1 MLFRSM
7 GDTLSQEEIDNLLKA
22 FNDGDLNADDFSD
35 TKEKQVKNY
44 DFARP
49 SKFSKD
55 HLRTLE
61 IIFENYGR
69 LLSTN
74 LPAYLRKNVQ
84 VEVVNAE
91 ANTYSEF
98 ANALSNPVILGV
110 VNFAP
115 LEGNIIIELSAN
127 LGFTIVDR
135 MLGGGGAPLER
146 NRDFTEIE
154 LIILERV
161 LEVCTNLLVD
171 PWESVVSIEPRLERI
186 ETNSQFAQF
195 ISPGEMTAII
205 TMSVKIGSVEGL
217 MNICIPYSCV
227 EPVIDK
233 LNTKYWYSSMK
244 ESDSGAY
251 QEVIEDIIDYA
262 KIPVKAML
270 GRSTISV
277 NDYINIQIG
286 DIIKLDTKVN
296 DELEVY
302 VGNIKKFTALPGATS
317 DSYAVRVTS
326 VIREE
331 Q

>member
-1 MLFRSM
+1 M

-35 TKEKQVKNY
+35 TKEKQVKDY

>member
-1 MLFRSM
+1 M

-135 MLGGGGAPLER
+135 MLGWWRGTIRKKQGFY
-146 NRDFTEIE
+146 RD
-154 LIILERV
+154 
-161 LEVCTNLLVD
+161 
-171 PWESVVSIEPRLERI
+171 
-186 ETNSQFAQF
+186 
-195 ISPGEMTAII
+195 
-205 TMSVKIGSVEGL
+205 
-217 MNICIPYSCV
+217 
-227 EPVIDK
+227 
-233 LNTKYWYSSMK
+233 
-244 ESDSGAY
+244 
-251 QEVIEDIIDYA
+251 
-262 KIPVKAML
+262 
-270 GRSTISV
+270 
-277 NDYINIQIG
+277 
-286 DIIKLDTKVN
+286 
-296 DELEVY
+296 
-302 VGNIKKFTALPGATS
+302 
-317 DSYAVRVTS
+317 
-326 VIREE
+326 
-331 Q
+331 

>member
-1 MLFRSM
+1 MLFRS
-7 GDTLSQEEIDNLLKA
+7 LSQEEIDNLLKA

>member
-1 MLFRSM
+1 M

-74 LPAYLRKNVQ
+74 LPVYLRKNVQ

-135 MLGGGGAPLER
+135 MLGGGGALLER

>member
-1 MLFRSM
+1 M

-98 ANALSNPVILGV
+98 ANALSIAVILGV

-171 PWESVVSIEPRLERI
+171 PWESVVSIEPWLERI

-262 KIPVKAML
+262 KIPVKAMQ
-270 GRSTISV
+270 GRRTISE

-331 Q
+331 L

>member
-1 MLFRSM
+1 M

-227 EPVIDK
+227 DPVIDK

>member
-1 MLFRSM
+1 M
-7 GDTLSQEEIDNLLKA
+7 GDTLSQEEIDKLLNA
-22 FNDGDLNADDFSD
+22 FNTGELNANDLNE
-35 TKEKQVKNY
+35 TPEKSVKNY

-84 VEVVNAE
+84 VEVMNAE

-98 ANALSNPVILGV
+98 ANALSNPVLLGV

-115 LEGNIIIELSAN
+115 LEGNVIIELATN
-127 LGFTIVDR
+127 LGFAMVDR
-135 MLGGGGAPLER
+135 MLGGGGNPLAKP
-146 NRDFTEIE
+146 RDFTEIE
-154 LIILERV
+154 LIIIERILEI
-161 LEVCTNLLVD
+161 CTNLMVD
-171 PWESVVSIEPRLERI
+171 PWESVVAIEPHLERI

-195 ISPGEMTAII
+195 ISPSEMTAIVTLNI
-205 TMSVKIGSVEGL
+205 KGGSVEGL
-217 MNICIPYSCV
+217 MNMCIPFSCV

-244 ESDSGAY
+244 QSEAGSY
-251 QEVIEDIIDYA
+251 QENIEAIIDRA
-262 KIPVKAML
+262 QIPVRAML
-270 GRSTISV
+270 GRSSISV
-277 NDYINIQIG
+277 NDFMIILIG
-286 DIIKLDTKVN
+286 DIIKLDTKVE

-302 VGNIKKFTALPGATS
+302 VGNIKKFTALPGASS

>member
-1 MLFRSM
+1 M

-127 LGFTIVDR
+127 LGFTILDR

>member
-1 MLFRSM
+1 M

-251 QEVIEDIIDYA
+251 QEVIEEIIDYA

>member
-1 MLFRSM
+1 M

-186 ETNSQFAQF
+186 ETNSQFVQF

>member
-1 MLFRSM
+1 M

-22 FNDGDLNADDFSD
+22 FNDGDLNADDFND
-35 TKEKQVKNY
+35 NKEKKVKNY

-98 ANALSNPVILGV
+98 ANALSNPVLLGV
-110 VNFAP
+110 VNFSP
-115 LEGNIIIELSAN
+115 LEGNIIVELSAN

-154 LIILERV
+154 LIILERI

-270 GRSTISV
+270 GRSSISV

>member
-1 MLFRSM
+1 M

-22 FNDGDLNADDFSD
+22 FNDGDLNADDFND
-35 TKEKQVKNY
+35 NKEKQVKNY

-98 ANALSNPVILGV
+98 ANALSNPVLLGV
-110 VNFAP
+110 VNFSP
-115 LEGNIIIELSAN
+115 LEGNIIVELSAN

-154 LIILERV
+154 LIILERI

-270 GRSTISV
+270 GRSSISV

-317 DSYAVRVTS
+317 DSYAERVTS
-326 VIREE
+326 VRREE

>member
-1 MLFRSM
+1 M
-7 GDTLSQEEIDNLLKA
+7 GDTLSQEEIDNLLSA
-22 FNDGDLNADDFSD
+22 LNNGELTADDLNDAP
-35 TKEKQVKNY
+35 EKTIRNY

-69 LLSTN
+69 LMSTN
-74 LPAYLRKNVQ
+74 LPAYLRKNIQ
-84 VEVVNAE
+84 VEVMNAE

-98 ANALSNPVILGV
+98 ANALSNPVLLGV

-115 LEGNIIIELSAN
+115 LEGNIIIELASN

-135 MLGGGGAPLER
+135 MLGGGGNPLEKS
-146 NRDFTEIE
+146 RDFTEIE

-171 PWESVVSIEPRLERI
+171 PWDSVVALEPRLERI

-195 ISPGEMTAII
+195 ISPSEMTAIV
-205 TMSVKIGSVEGL
+205 TMNIKIGSVEGL

-251 QEVIEDIIDYA
+251 QENIEALINRA
-262 KIPVKAML
+262 KIPVRALL
-270 GRSTISV
+270 GRSSISV
-277 NDYINIQIG
+277 NDFMNIQIG
-286 DIIKLDTKVN
+286 DIIKLDTKVE

-302 VGNIKKFTALPGATS
+302 VGNIKKFNALPGAIS

-326 VIREE
+326 IIREE

>member
-1 MLFRSM
+1 M

-35 TKEKQVKNY
+35 TKEKQVKSY

>member
-1 MLFRSM
+1 M

-22 FNDGDLNADDFSD
+22 FNDGDLNADDFND
-35 TKEKQVKNY
+35 NKEKQVKNY

-98 ANALSNPVILGV
+98 ANALSNPVLLGV
-110 VNFAP
+110 VNFSP
-115 LEGNIIIELSAN
+115 LEGNIIVELSAN

-154 LIILERV
+154 LIILERI

-171 PWESVVSIEPRLERI
+171 PWESVISIEPRLERI

-233 LNTKYWYSSMK
+233 LNTKYWYSSME

-270 GRSTISV
+270 GRSSISV